1 MENNKFIIRAELN
14 NDAPV
19 KTPKVNGLAYAGG
32 LLDLGWELPVDLQG
46 LTIPETIP
54 LLANHENKT
63 DSRVGIIS
71 AEVVNNQLLVSGE
84 ILSQTEEAKDIVAQG
99 KKATWQMSIGAEV
112 IEVQK
117 IEAGT
122 MTVNAQELEAP
133 FFYVSKAILREVS
146 VVAVG
151 ADINSKMTIEAK
163 SQNLN
168 NSNLGVKTNMTDEV
182 KEEIKEEVKAE
193 EKVVEE
199 VKEVGEEKE
208 EVKEEVKAEELDVQK
223 ALEQERKRI
232 ADIKKIIDGEDVD
245 LENEAIQAGWTADLT
260 ASKMLSK
267 IRANRPNVNIV
278 VKENNMDNNKVIEA
292 ALSIRAG
299 IDEEKLVKSLGEQA
313 VEAGYKARNYSLKDC
328 ATELLKAE
336 GKTIHGFGNA
346 EIKAAFASTNLTGI
360 LSNVANKRL
369 AQSFMT
375 YEPVAL
381 KVAQEADINDFKPS
395 EIYSIADSTNLPEV
409 DYSTAKLADGSLAE
423 AKGVNELK
431 TYGEIL
437 RITRK
442 DLINDDLGAFTRL
455 VDLLGKRC
463 ARTID
468 QLFFKKVLAN
478 GNYTDNKA
486 FFSDDHNNLMQG
498 SDTALSIEA
507 VKNAIT
513 KFITQI
519 GVDGEPVGIMPK
531 YLMVPSE
538 LYMLAK
544 EICESQYVVSGANT
558 RVPQLNAVAGLL
570 EVVQSPYLSN
580 STYTGNSKTAWYVL
594 GGKDELPAFEVGFL
608 KGQRVPQ
615 IESGTVSFDELS
627 VGFKVYFDLGIGLI
641 DPRGAVKATGVAEV
655 TESSSSS
662 N

>member
-32 LLDLGWELPVDLQG
+32 LLDLGWELPVAVDLQG

-63 DSRVGIIS
+63 DSRVGVIS

-122 MTVNAQELEAP
+122 MTVNAHELEAP

-193 EKVVEE
+193 ETVVDGE
-199 VKEVGEEKE
+199 VKEVVEE
-208 EVKEEVKAEELDVQK
+208 KEEVKAEELDVQK
-223 ALEQERKRI
+223 ALEHERKRI
-232 ADIKKIIDGEDVD
+232 ADIKKIIDGEDSE

-260 ASKMLSK
+260 ASKMLNK
-267 IRANRPNVNIV
+267 IRANRPNVNIIV
-278 VKENNMDNNKVIEA
+278 NKESSMDNKKVIEA

-299 IDEEKLVKSLGEQA
+299 IDENKLVKEFGEQV
-313 VEAGYKARNYSLKDC
+313 VEAGYKDRNMSIKDC
-328 ATELLKAE
+328 MVECLKAE
-336 GKTIHGFGNA
+336 GKTVSRSFGNDT
-346 EIKAAFASTNLTGI
+346 IRAAFATSLPGI

-369 AQSFMT
+369 SEAF
-375 YEPVAL
+375 YNAEPVAT
-381 KVAQEADINDFKPS
+381 KIASEADIVDFKQS
-395 EIYSIADSTNLPEV
+395 DIYSISDVGNLTEVGADSTLASSNLTE
-409 DYSTAKLADGSLAE
+409 G
-423 AKGVNELK
+423 KGTNQLS
-431 TYGEIL
+431 TYGKVIYL
-437 RITRK
+437 TRK
-442 DLINDDLGAFTRL
+442 DIINDDLGAFLKIISLMGT
-455 VDLLGKRC
+455 RC
-463 ARTID
+463 AKTID
-468 QLFFKKVLAN
+468 QLFFKKLLAN
-478 GNYTDNKA
+478 DNFTDGKPV
-486 FFSDDHNNLMQG
+486 FSAEHKNLAQG
-498 SDTALSIEA
+498 TATALSIDS
-507 VKNAIT
+507 VKLAIANFL
-513 KFITQI
+513 KQV
-519 GVDGEPVGIMPK
+519 GLDGEPVSAMPK
-531 YLMVPSE
+531 YLVLPPE
-538 LYMLAK
+538 LLFLGR
-544 EICESQYVVSGANT
+544 EICNSQYVVTGNSKVTA
-558 RVPQLNAVAGLL
+558 QLNSVAGIM
-570 EVVQSPYLSN
+570 EAVSSPYLSN
-580 STYTGNSKTAWYVL
+580 SAYTGNSASAWYMFA
-594 GGKDELPAFEVGFL
+594 DPAEVGGMEIGYL
-608 KGQRVPQ
+608 KGQKTPV
-615 IESGTVSFDELS
+615 IEQGEPEFSTLGLAFRC
-627 VGFKVYFDLGIGLI
+627 YYDLGIGVA
-641 DPRGAVKATGVAEV
+641 DYRGMYKATGVAEV